1 MTNSV
6 NQRCTVRRQST
17 KLLVFFS
24 FFNVALSPQRP
35 YGLLGRRSA
44 GRQPRLSHSVP
55 ELWTTKPDTTDV
67 YTNVWPF
74 RRQERCLGGELC
86 SCQSPDCMYVNVISP
101 HCRIGHVTHVPS
113 SLRVHVVPLAWRRGV
128 VNTCPST
135 ASQHLPYTPPAG
147 HHHCRCPYLTL
158 IYYSWGQVPVTL
170 IWKCSNCTRGITYIT
185 EGLIRQRGYI
195 PYIPLFLS
203 QFPVSTRVIIY
214 YMCVRVRVCVCAC
227 VRVCIH
233 VVFTEFWQY
242 VFVKNV

>member
-1 MTNSV
+1 MYCAETVDEASSFL
-6 NQRCTVRRQST
+6 QFLQCCFESTETVRTIRKEERRTST
-17 KLLVFFS
+17 STFTLGSWAL
-24 FFNVALSPQRP
+24 NDEARYNRRLYECVALS
-35 YGLLGRRSA
+35 A
-44 GRQPRLSHSVP
+44 SV
-55 ELWTTKPDTTDV
+55 EM
-67 YTNVWPF
+67 F
-74 RRQERCLGGELC
+74 RRWTLFLSITRL
-86 SCQSPDCMYVNVISP
+86 YVNVISP

>member
-1 MTNSV
+1 MYCAETVDEASSFL
-6 NQRCTVRRQST
+6 QFLQCCFESTETVRTIRKEERRTST
-17 KLLVFFS
+17 STFTLGSWAL
-24 FFNVALSPQRP
+24 NDEARYNRRLYECVALSAS
-35 YGLLGRRSA
+35 G
-44 GRQPRLSHSVP
+44 
-55 ELWTTKPDTTDV
+55 EM
-67 YTNVWPF
+67 F
-74 RRQERCLGGELC
+74 RRWTLFLSITRL
-86 SCQSPDCMYVNVISP
+86 YVNVISP

-203 QFPVSTRVIIY
+203 QFPFSTRVILY

>member
-1 MTNSV
+1 MYCAETVDEASSFL
-6 NQRCTVRRQST
+6 QFLQCCFESTETVRTIRKEERRTST
-17 KLLVFFS
+17 STFTLGSWAL
-24 FFNVALSPQRP
+24 NDEARYNRRLYECVALS
-35 YGLLGRRSA
+35 A
-44 GRQPRLSHSVP
+44 SV
-55 ELWTTKPDTTDV
+55 EM
-67 YTNVWPF
+67 F
-74 RRQERCLGGELC
+74 RRWTLFLSITRL
-86 SCQSPDCMYVNVISP
+86 YVNVISP

-128 VNTCPST
+128 VNACPST

>member
-1 MTNSV
+1 MYCAETVDEASSFL
-6 NQRCTVRRQST
+6 QFLQCCFESTETVRTIRKEERRTST
-17 KLLVFFS
+17 STFTLGSWAL
-24 FFNVALSPQRP
+24 NDEARYNRRLYECVALSAS
-35 YGLLGRRSA
+35 G
-44 GRQPRLSHSVP
+44 
-55 ELWTTKPDTTDV
+55 EM
-67 YTNVWPF
+67 F
-74 RRQERCLGGELC
+74 RRWTLFLSITRL
-86 SCQSPDCMYVNVISP
+86 YVNVISP